1 MQNAYILT
9 GNLKSPTM
17 IELDES
23 LSLAMQKVRVIIEP
37 IQPIKKKESLQM
49 TLNKIKAKQEKR
61 NFVSPLKEEI
71 DSYIARLRD
80 DWWVTGGSGLV

>member
-71 DSYIARLRD
+71 DSYIAKLRN
-80 DWWVTGGSGLV
+80 DWN

>member
-71 DSYIARLRD
+71 DSYITRLRD
-80 DWWVTGGSGLV
+80 DWS

>member
-49 TLNKIKAKQEKR
+49 TLNKIIAKQEKR

-80 DWWVTGGSGLV
+80 DWS

>member
-9 GNLKSPTM
+9 GSLKTPTM

-23 LSLAMQKVRVIIEP
+23 LSLAMQKVRVIVEP
-37 IQPIKKKESLQM
+37 MQAVRKKQSLLL
-49 TLNKIKAKQEKR
+49 TLNKIQAKQEKR
-61 NFVSPLKEEI
+61 NYISPMKEEV

-80 DWWVTGGSGLV
+80 DWN

>member
-9 GNLKSPTM
+9 GNLKSPTI

-37 IQPIKKKESLQM
+37 IQSKRIKQSLLE
-49 TLNKIKAKQEKR
+49 TLNKIQTRQEIR
-61 NFVSPLKEEI
+61 NFVSSEKEEI
-71 DSYIARLRD
+71 DSYISNLRD
-80 DWWVTGGSGLV
+80 DWN

>member
-9 GNLKSPTM
+9 GNLKSPRM

-37 IQPIKKKESLQM
+37 IQSTKQKQSLLR
-49 TLNKIKAKQEKR
+49 TLNKIQTKQEKR
-61 NFVSPLKEEI
+61 KFVSPLKEEI
-71 DSYIARLRD
+71 DSYLPK
-80 DWWVTGGSGLV
+80 

>member
-23 LSLAMQKVRVIIEP
+23 LSLALQKVRVIIEP
-37 IQPIKKKESLQM
+37 IQSIGKKQSLLL
-49 TLNKIKAKQEKR
+49 TLNKIQTKQEKR
-61 NFVSPLKEEI
+61 KFVSPLKEEI
-71 DSYIARLRD
+71 DSYITKLRD
-80 DWWVTGGSGLV
+80 DWN

>member
-80 DWWVTGGSGLV
+80 DWS

>member
-9 GNLKSPTM
+9 GSLKSPTM

-37 IQPIKKKESLQM
+37 IQSIGKKQSLLL
-49 TLNKIKAKQEKR
+49 TLNKIQAKQEKR
-61 NFVSPLKEEI
+61 KFVSPLKEEI
-71 DSYIARLRD
+71 DSYIAKLRN
-80 DWWVTGGSGLV
+80 DWN

>member
-1 MQNAYILT
+1 
-9 GNLKSPTM
+9 M

-80 DWWVTGGSGLV
+80 DWS